1 MENIVVQ
8 CDVSDVV
15 DIGTETVTS
24 LESLNKVV
32 TDMGIAI
39 SKALSSIAGSV
50 QNVETNTD
58 MMADTLLNVNDTLAN
73 MPTAMQTQGDKG
85 IFSMIGEFVGVI
97 STFEKIT
104 SLFSNCSKIIKEYMN
119 AAKDLTPEIGKLAAL
134 FPQTSTTIVS
144 AIDGI
149 KAIISAITNSFGTAA
164 STLGVSVG
172 ALCGIIALIVAVF
185 ALIAAAVVDNFD
197 QIKERFIAIWEEY
210 IKPIWDRIVLFAENL
225 RGVWDIIVLFAESLK
240 AVWDTVIMPII
251 DWVYQVLEPIIMTV
265 IYGIIDAIEVVAS
278 FVEKIVIGVIDVVDG
293 IIQFVT
299 GLLTGDWEKMWDGV
313 IKIIRGALETIWGFF
328 TVMINGCAWVI
339 NTVISAIYSLIAGI
353 VNAVGGVLSSVG
365 KWFGLDWGGWH
376 MEPMN
381 EPFIP
386 YLAQG
391 AVLPANKPFLAM
403 VGDQRHGTNVEAP
416 LATIQEAVALVMED
430 QFNGM
435 MAGFEA
441 VTARQEQI
449 LETLMGIEIGDT
461 TIGQAAMRYN
471 RKMAIIKGGT

>member
-1 MENIVVQ
+1 MGNGNAVQ
-8 CDVSDVV
+8 LAVRLDAADLQ
-15 DIGTETVTS
+15 IGTEELVNVC
-24 LESLNKVV
+24 ESLNQSLSVIAQW
-32 TDMGIAI
+32 DMNEI
-39 SKALSSIAGSV
+39 L
-50 QNVETNTD
+50 
-58 MMADTLLNVNDTLAN
+58 
-73 MPTAMQTQGDKG
+73 
-85 IFSMIGEFVGVI
+85 
-97 STFEKIT
+97 T
-104 SLFSNCSKIIKEYMN
+104 SLNILTNKIDILATECMSLQGNGSFLTTLSESVGIVADLFAIADMFGESNKMVQLFIWF
-119 AAKDLTPEIGKLAAL
+119 GKFL
-134 FPQTSTTIVS
+134 STTLWPVLQ
-144 AIDGI
+144 
-149 KAIISAITNSFGTAA
+149 KACTWIANLFSG
-164 STLGVSVG
+164 STLG
-172 ALCGIIALIVAVF
+172 AILGIVVAIALVVTAV
-185 ALIAAAVVDNFD
+185 IDNFNL
-197 QIKERFIAIWEEY
+197 IKERFVAIWDEH

-225 RGVWDIIVLFAESLK
+225 KI
-240 AVWDTVIMPII
+240 VWDTVIMPII

-265 IYGIIDAIEVVAS
+265 LYGIIDAIEVVAS
-278 FVEKIVIGVIDVVDG
+278 FVKLIFVGVIDVVDG

-299 GLLTGDWEKMWDGV
+299 SLLTGDWEKMWDGI

-353 VNAVGGVLSSVG
+353 VNAVGGVLSAVG
-365 KWFGLDWGGWH
+365 KWFGLDLGGWH

-471 RKMAIIKGGT
+471 RKMAIIKGGM